1 MIKFNGVFSP
11 GTTLASYHAENPPS
25 ELPMSNKLVM
35 NRKQAVF
42 PIF

>member
-1 MIKFNGVFSP
+1 VIKFHGIFSP
-11 GTTLASYHAENPPS
+11 GTTLASYHAENHPF

-35 NRKQAVF
+35 NRKQAVC